1 MIVDVHSHMA
11 DGDLHIT
18 DEFKSDLGESW
29 KGTSIDAPPEVHRQA
44 VAAVDAIIVFPINA
58 PYSGIVV
65 PNEYVADYVRGA
77 GDNVIGF
84 ASVDANDADAPDQ
97 LEHAAKNLGLR
108 GLKIGPI
115 YQNYDPLGEGALAMF
130 AKAEA
135 LGLPVMWHHGTTFV
149 RKAPLKYTQPYQV
162 DEIAIRFP
170 DLKVIVAHMGHPGI
184 GETVSVVRK
193 QPNVYTDISG
203 LYPRPWQYYNALM
216 TAIEYGTADKLLFGT
231 DFPLFSA
238 ADTIAGLRNINAFVE
253 GTALPRV
260 PEDVIEGIIHRESL
274 TLLGL
279 D

>member
-18 DEFKSDLGESW
+18 DEFKADLGESW
-29 KGTSIDAPPEVHRQA
+29 KGTTIDAPPEVHRQA
-44 VAAVDAIIVFPINA
+44 VAAVDAIIVFPLYA

-231 DFPLFSA
+231 DFPLFTA

>member
-1 MIVDVHSHMA
+1 MIVDVHSHLSDA
-11 DGDLHIT
+11 ALHLT
-18 DEFKSDLGESW
+18 DEFKADLGKSW
-29 KGTSIDAPPEVHRQA
+29 QGLTIDAPPAAHRQA
-44 VAAVDAIIVFPINA
+44 VDAVDAIIVFPLWA
-58 PYSGIVV
+58 PHSGIVV

-77 GDNVIGF
+77 GENVIGF

-97 LEHAAKNLGLR
+97 LEHAVTQLGLR

-115 YQNYDPLGEGALAMF
+115 YQGYDPLSQGALAMF

-149 RKAPLKYTQPYQV
+149 RKAPLMYAQPWQV
-162 DEIAIRFP
+162 DEVAIRFP
-170 DLKVIVAHMGHPGI
+170 DLKIIVAHMGHPGV

-203 LYPRPWQYYNALM
+203 LYPRPWQFYNALM
-216 TAIEYGTADKLLFGT
+216 TAVEYGAAHKLLFGT

-238 ADTIAGLRNINAFVE
+238 ADTMAGLRNVNALVE

-260 PEDVIEGIIHRESL
+260 PDNVIEEIIHRESL
-274 TLLGL
+274 SLLGL
-279 D
+279 E

>member
-18 DEFKSDLGESW
+18 DEFKADLGESW
-29 KGTSIDAPPEVHRQA
+29 KGTTIDAPPEVHRQA
-44 VAAVDAIIVFPINA
+44 VAAVDAIIVFPLYA

-130 AKAEA
+130 AKAET

-184 GETVSVVRK
+184 GETVSVVLK

-203 LYPRPWQYYNALM
+203 LYPRPWLYYNALI
-216 TAIEYGTADKLLFGT
+216 TAVEYGTADKLLFGT
-231 DFPLFSA
+231 DFPLFTA
-238 ADTIAGLRNINAFVE
+238 ADTIAGLRNVNAFVE